1 MMKINGY
8 NYINMLGKDMEYNS
22 DNIIYENNDSKI
34 AFEYLYKYDDEYS
47 VFMLYVEN
55 ANFKG
60 QHKFFLY
67 IKDIISAYEELKSVY
82 SSLCGNVII
91 PDMESESELMLSANG
106 YDDISISGKIGG
118 YYDCIKLEFDFKVDQ
133 TVISLLK
140 NILKNAL

>member
-1 MMKINGY
+1 MKINGY

-34 AFEYLYKYDDEYS
+34 AFEYLYKYDEEYS
-47 VFMLYVEN
+47 IFVLYVEN

-60 QHKFFLY
+60 RHNFFLY
-67 IKDIISAYEELKSVY
+67 IEDVKSAYEELKCIY
-82 SSLCGNVII
+82 GSLSGEVILY
-91 PDMESESELMLSANG
+91 DMESESYLKLSANG
-106 YDDISISGKIGG
+106 YDSIIISGKIGG

-140 NILKNAL
+140 DILKNAL